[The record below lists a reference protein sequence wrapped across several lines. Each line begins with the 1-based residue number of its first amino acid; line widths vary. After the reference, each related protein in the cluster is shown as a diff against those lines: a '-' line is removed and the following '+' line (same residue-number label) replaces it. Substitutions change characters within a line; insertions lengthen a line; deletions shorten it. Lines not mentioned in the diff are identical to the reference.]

1 MDEHIVSVRVGRLL
15 PGAQEVGEGVNLPVR
30 GIAATADGEIA
41 VIAKKLC
48 GREIAVEVI
57 CAALGRAAGIPIPEP
72 LLLLD
77 PNDCWHF
84 GSADIGHPNLSKFV
98 SHQDSSVLDELE
110 RWPDLLAAACF
121 DELIANPDRHDGN
134 ILYNGNGFLLID
146 HGLCLPHG
154 MQPDD
159 RSEDYHTNR
168 FLETI
173 INVCRDEVAQQRAVN
188 SSREWV
194 QSKSIPATSSAEKSV
209 TEQLNPEARD
219 QLISF
224 LKSRVSILGDLLH
237 EKIKPSQGSLK
248 LDD

>member
-1 MDEHIVSVRVGRLL
+1 MDEQIVSIRVGRLL
-15 PGAQEVGEGVNLPVR
+15 PGAQEVGEGANFPVR

-77 PNDCWHF
+77 THDCWHF
-84 GSADIGHPNLSKFV
+84 GSADIRHPNLSQFV
-98 SHQDSSVLDELE
+98 SYQDSSVLDELE
-110 RWPDLLAAACF
+110 KWPDLLAAACF

-146 HGLCLPHG
+146 HGLCIPNG
-154 MQPDD
+154 MRPDD
-159 RSEDYHTNR
+159 RSDDYHTNR
-168 FLETI
+168 FLDTFI
-173 INVCRDEVAQQRAVN
+173 DTCRDELSQQRAVN
-188 SSREWV
+188 TSREWIK
-194 QSKSIPATSSAEKSV
+194 SKSIPATDCAEKS
-209 TEQLNPEARD
+209 TNKELNPEARE

-224 LKSRVSILGDLLH
+224 LRSRISILGDLLH
-237 EKIKPSQGSLK
+237 ERIKPSQGSLN
-248 LDD
+248 LCD